1 MEGSGFKGAAALA
14 TAVGVN
20 LNYFHGRGW
29 GCSDQGSSPC
39 CEPGRA
45 LQINLLTGPP
55 ATEKV
60 KNKMKMK
67 MYGFPNEFKKWG
79 KVASF

>member
-1 MEGSGFKGAAALA
+1 MESSGFKGAAALA
-14 TAVGVN
+14 TAVRMN

-39 CEPGRA
+39 SEPGRT
-45 LQINLLTGPP
+45 LQINLLTGPL

-60 KNKMKMK
+60 KKKKN
-67 MYGFPNEFKKWG
+67 YNENL
-79 KVASF
+79 